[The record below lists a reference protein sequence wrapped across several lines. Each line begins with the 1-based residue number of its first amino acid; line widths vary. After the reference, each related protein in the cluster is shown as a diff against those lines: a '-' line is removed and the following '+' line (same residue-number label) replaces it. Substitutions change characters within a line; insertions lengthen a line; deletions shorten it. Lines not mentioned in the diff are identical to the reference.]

1 MKILKEPKEFYDGN
15 VKFLFKVKRIQMIG
29 M

>member
-1 MKILKEPKEFYDGN
+1 MKILKEQKEFYDEN
-15 VKFLFKVKRIQMIG
+15 VKFLFKVKRIQIIG